1 MSVLDMNTYK
11 LGFELKEQHS
21 RGESNSPGFY
31 IFCKRQFMKF
41 YLFLFLF
48 SPLFFIYKFLGIPYV
63 PGKANNKRSE
73 NEVDKEIITFM
84 SRSTPLCNLQFQLD
98 F

>member
-41 YLFLFLF
+41 YLFCFYSLLF
-48 SPLFFIYKFLGIPYV
+48 SFSINFLASHTSLVRPIIRGVRMKSI
-63 PGKANNKRSE
+63 KR
-73 NEVDKEIITFM
+73 
-84 SRSTPLCNLQFQLD
+84 
-98 F
+98 